1 MSEESPPPFDSDEPS
16 LVRRAK
22 EGDFEAFAT
31 LVRRHQQK
39 IYALAL
45 GMVKN
50 RAEAEEITQETFL
63 SAFRKLSGFREQ
75 SRFSTWIYRV
85 AVNHALMRLRKKK
98 AVPAGDLRDLET
110 RVAEFSEQVLPHWA
124 QSQTD
129 LLRNRAVAQALDEA
143 LGQLPPA
150 DRAILLLRVV
160 NQLSYKEISNILGVS
175 VAATKSRLH
184 RARLQLREIF
194 DLRLSENPFA

>member
-1 MSEESPPPFDSDEPS
+1 MSEESASPLNTDDIT

-22 EGDFEAFAT
+22 AGDFDAFAT

-50 RAEAEEITQETFL
+50 RAEAEEITQETFF

-98 AVPAGDLRDLET
+98 ATPAGDLRDLET
-110 RVAEFSEQVLPHWA
+110 RVAAFSDQVLPHWA

-194 DLRLSENPFA
+194 DLRLSENPLA